1 VRLKKARQ
9 TAIFVLVCW
18 SWAAGADTYAID
30 PIHSM
35 VGFSVL
41 HMLISHVSGDFQK
54 FSGTIVYDEKDP
66 SKSSVNVH
74 IKAVSIDTRNHD
86 RDEHLRSSSFFDAA
100 KFPEIT
106 FASTRIE
113 KTEDGYIAHE
123 QLTIRGVSKEVT
135 LPFKITGTVK
145 DPWGK
150 TRLGAQAGLTINRQ
164 DFGVSWNQILDGGGV
179 ELGTKLRS
187 TLRWRLSNN
196 EPQCMEIRIRKAYGA
211 GEAAE

>member
-1 VRLKKARQ
+1 MRLTKTGQAG
-9 TAIFVLVCW
+9 IFVLICW

-30 PIHSM
+30 PAHSM
-35 VGFSVL
+35 VGFSVR
-41 HMLISHVSGDFQK
+41 HMLISHVSGDFQE
-54 FSGTIVYDEKDP
+54 FSGTIVYDEKEP

-74 IKAVSIDTRNHD
+74 ITAASIDTRNHD

-100 KFPEIT
+100 KFPQIT

-113 KTEDGYIAHE
+113 KTENGYIAHGP
-123 QLTIRGVSKEVT
+123 LTIRGVAKKVA

-164 DFGVSWNQILDGGGV
+164 DFGVSWNRILDGGGV
-179 ELGTKLRS
+179 ELGDEVKIDL
-187 TLRWRLSNN
+187 
-196 EPQCMEIRIRKAYGA
+196 AV
-211 GEAAE
+211 EAVKQ

>member
-1 VRLKKARQ
+1 MRLKKAPQ

-18 SWAAGADTYAID
+18 NWAAGADTYAID
-30 PIHSM
+30 PAHSM
-35 VGFSVL
+35 VDFSVR
-41 HMLISHVSGDFQK
+41 HMVISHVSGCFQE

-74 IKAVSIDTRNHD
+74 IKAASIDTRNHD

-106 FASTRIE
+106 FASTRLE
-113 KTEDGYIAHE
+113 KTEDGYIAHGP
-123 QLTIRGVSKEVT
+123 LTIRGVSKEVA
-135 LPFKITGTVK
+135 LPFKITGTIK

-150 TRLGAQAGLTINRQ
+150 TRLGAQAGLSINRQ

-179 ELGTKLRS
+179 ELGDEVKIDL
-187 TLRWRLSNN
+187 
-196 EPQCMEIRIRKAYGA
+196 AV
-211 GEAAE
+211 EAVKQ